1 VFIAFEGIE
10 GAGKSTVLERMAAA
24 LRGRGLPVLV
34 TREPGGTAFGRGLR
48 TMLLDARGPHCSPQ
62 AELLLFLADRAQH
75 VREVLLPALAGGS
88 VVLCD
93 RYADSTLAYQGHGR
107 GLPLDRLLSLNEFA
121 TGGLWPD
128 LTLLF
133 DLPPRVGLARAE
145 KRNLKDGTD
154 LIEGRFDAERLNFH
168 ERVRE
173 GYLRLA
179 ETFPERYALVDA
191 SGTEDEVLRA
201 ALAPALERLALF
213 HPRTDSVSG

>member
-1 VFIAFEGIE
+1 MFIAFEGIE
-10 GAGKSTVLERMAAA
+10 GAGKSVVLKRAAA
-24 LRGRGLPVLV
+24 VLRGRGLPVLV
-34 TREPGGTAFGRGLR
+34 TREPGGTVFGRNLR
-48 TMLLDARGPHCSPQ
+48 AMLLDARGPERSPQ

-75 VREVLLPALAGGS
+75 VREIILPALAEGS

-93 RYADSTLAYQGHGR
+93 RYADSTLAYQGYGR
-107 GLPLDRLLSLNEFA
+107 GISLDRLLSLNEFA

-145 KRNLKDGTD
+145 RRNREDGAA
-154 LIEGRFDAERLNFH
+154 LLEGRFEAERAGFH

-191 SGTEDEVLRA
+191 SASEDEVLRS
-201 ALAPALERLALF
+201 ALALMRERLTPGCN
-213 HPRTDSVSG
+213 H